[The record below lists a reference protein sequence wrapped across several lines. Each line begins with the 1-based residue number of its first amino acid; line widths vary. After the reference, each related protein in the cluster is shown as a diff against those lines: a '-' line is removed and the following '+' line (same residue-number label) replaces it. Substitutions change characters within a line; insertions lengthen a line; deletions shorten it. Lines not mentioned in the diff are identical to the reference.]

1 MRRRVIKQGH
11 NTLTVTLPSDWTK
24 KHKIS
29 PGDELELDE
38 KPQGLFLTTEK
49 KLKENARAD
58 FDITDMDIPTIWK
71 YFMAVYREGYDEVK
85 VYFDS
90 MKTLDFPYKFIT
102 HHRTSPK
109 ATKQSKEFKKRSVTT
124 SLQGFV
130 DRFIGYEIVE
140 HGKDYILI
148 KDLGGITS
156 KEFDNSLRRVFL
168 LIQQM
173 AEETLEALTTG
184 DTSLLDSIHDIDINL
199 DKFHDYC
206 IRVLNKIGNKDPEKK
221 SLYFTTLYLIEMMGD
236 EFKNI
241 AIHLTQDF
249 SEGKFQNIIP
259 LAKFVKE
266 QIDAY
271 YDLYYKFDKE
281 KIKYIS
287 QVDQKTYIDVPKLY
301 KKANE
306 EEKEVFHHLRMI
318 GRYINSL
325 LELRIEME
333 Y

>member
-1 MRRRVIKQGH
+1 MRRKVIKQGH
-11 NTLTVTLPSDWTK
+11 NTLTVTLPSNWTK
-24 KHKIS
+24 KLNIS
-29 PGDELELDE
+29 AGDEIELDE
-38 KPQGLFLTTEK
+38 KENGLYLTTEK
-49 KLKENARAD
+49 KLNQGKKTE

-71 YFMAVYREGYDEVK
+71 YFMSVYREGYDEVK

-90 MKTLDFPYKFIT
+90 IKTLDFPYKFIT
-102 HHRTSPK
+102 HHRISPK
-109 ATKQSKEFKKRSVTT
+109 LAKQSKSFKKGLVTT

-140 HGKDYILI
+140 HGKDYILV

-173 AEETLEALTTG
+173 AEETLDALITG
-184 DTSLLDSIHDIDINL
+184 DISLLESMHDIDINL

-221 SLYFTTLYLIEMMGD
+221 SIYFTTLYLIEMMGD

-249 SEGKFQNIIP
+249 PKGDFHNIKP

-266 QIDAY
+266 QIDNY

-281 KIKYIS
+281 KIKFIS

>member
-1 MRRRVIKQGH
+1 MRRKVIKQGH
-11 NTLTVTLPSDWTK
+11 NTLTITLPSNWTK
-24 KHKIS
+24 KLNIS
-29 PGDELELDE
+29 AGDELELEE
-38 KPQGLFLTTEK
+38 KHTGLHLTTDK
-49 KLKENARAD
+49 KINSGRKAE
-58 FDITDMDIPTIWK
+58 FDITNMDIPTIWK
-71 YFMAVYREGYDEVK
+71 YFMAVYREGYDEVR

-90 MKTLDFPYKFIT
+90 IKTLDMPYKFIT
-102 HHRTSPK
+102 NHRISPK
-109 ATKQSKEFKKRSVTT
+109 MVKVSKKRSVTT

-130 DRFIGYEIVE
+130 DRFIGFEIVE
-140 HGKDYILI
+140 HGKDHIII

-168 LIQQM
+168 LLQQM
-173 AEETLEALTTG
+173 AEETLDSISSG
-184 DTSLLDSIHDIDINL
+184 DTSNLESMHDIDINL

-221 SLYFTTLYLIEMMGD
+221 SLYFSTLYLLEMMGD

-249 SEGKFQNIIP
+249 PEGKFQNIKP
-259 LAKFVKE
+259 LVKFIKE
-266 QIDAY
+266 QIDNY
-271 YDLYYKFDKE
+271 YDLYYKFDEE
-281 KIKYIS
+281 KIQKIS

-318 GRYINSL
+318 SRYINSL

-333 Y
+333 F